1 MKACSEK
8 GFDGSNAEYIETVHV
23 IAAAD
28 HVISSASHVMSSADH
43 VTTSADHVMPSADH
57 VMSSADHVI
66 SSASHVI
73 TSANHMM
80 SQADHMTSADHVTTS
95 SDYVIPQGDHVIT
108 TAESDAIDSPV
119 YSSVSSAT
127 VSSGVSRAVNVLTD
141 PTGSVVV
148 FSGNNDVITD
158 GGDSGDMVEYTA
170 MLSGP

>member
-8 GFDGSNAEYIETVHV
+8 GFDGSDAEYIETVHV

-28 HVISSASHVMSSADH
+28 HVMSYASHV
-43 VTTSADHVMPSADH
+43 TPSADH
-57 VMSSADHVI
+57 VMHSADHMSSTDHVI

-80 SQADHMTSADHVTTS
+80 SQADHMTSADHVTTA
-95 SDYVIPQGDHVIT
+95 SDHVIPRSDHVIT
-108 TAESDAIDSPV
+108 TAESDAIDTPC

-127 VSSGVSRAVNVLTD
+127 VSSRESRSVNVLTD

-148 FSGNNDVITD
+148 LSGNNDVIAD

-170 MLSGP
+170 LLSGP